1 MRALPRQQRETQ
13 GSLLDKATGPGGMG
27 WRPREKVMDLKQPGS
42 AGCGVIAVTEIR
54 HLSTMVGGSTPRPW
68 LRISTSDNDNWTF

>member
-27 WRPREKVMDLKQPGS
+27 WRPREKVMDLKQPVS
-42 AGCGVIAVTEIR
+42 AGCGVIAVT
-54 HLSTMVGGSTPRPW
+54 
-68 LRISTSDNDNWTF
+68 